1 LLVGEYSIYF
11 DQKYFYRYRRFHGKL
26 CQPVKKE
33 VDMRIAMIAVMLT
46 LWLAVPGWADNG
58 FKEGAREV
66 GQGFKKL
73 GKEFKEC
80 GKEVGQGFK
89 RAGLEAGQ
97 EAKKTGRSIGEWFR
111 DTGKKT
117 GDTFRELGQNIRK
130 FFTGK
135 V

>member
-1 LLVGEYSIYF
+1 VDTASAWI
-11 DQKYFYRYRRFHGKL
+11 KNIFH
-26 CQPVKKE
+26 CQLRQPEKKE
-33 VDMRIAMIAVMLT
+33 VDMRIVMIAVMLA
-46 LWLAVPGWADNG
+46 LWLAAPGWADNG

-73 GKEFKEC
+73 GEEFKEG

-89 RAGLEAGQ
+89 KAGLEAGQ

-117 GDTFRELGQNIRK
+117 GDALKELGLNIRK
-130 FFTGK
+130 FFTRK